1 MATESFDMSLVID
14 NDDAAANFIKAIEQA
29 DARGPLELEDISK
42 ELLKGDELARSGK
55 LL

>member
-29 DARGPLELEDISK
+29 DARGISSAVYAVSFEPLV
-42 ELLKGDELARSGK
+42 
-55 LL
+55 